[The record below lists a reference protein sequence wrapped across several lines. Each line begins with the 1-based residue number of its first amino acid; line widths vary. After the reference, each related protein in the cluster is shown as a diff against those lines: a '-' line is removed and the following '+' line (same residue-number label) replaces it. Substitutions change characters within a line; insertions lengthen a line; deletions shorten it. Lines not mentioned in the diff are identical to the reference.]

1 MSGARAGLAVRLRL
15 WAIGRIRRS
24 RFLPTGMP
32 DKRVD
37 VAALERPL
45 DAEVVVFHATGQD
58 TLYQLLPWLPAFR
71 ALAATHPVT
80 IVFRDS
86 RTAATVRTALA
97 DTGDDGSVRC
107 LTLATYGQLD
117 GILSRSA
124 VRLALYV
131 NHDPINFECLRF
143 TSLAHVYLGHG
154 DSDKGVSVSNQVKA
168 YDYCFLA
175 GRAALERTATHV
187 MDYDAE
193 ARSILVGQPQ
203 LDAAPAVV
211 PSPDPGGRR
220 TVLYA
225 PTWEAS
231 QPSVSYGS
239 VTSLGLELVRALR
252 PTFRVVYRP
261 HPLNGVVSSTYGE
274 ADAAVREAADRV
286 DLRVP
291 LEQSFADADLLVTD
305 VSAVPLN
312 WLPTGKPM
320 LVTVPGVPTPAS
332 RMLELL
338 PRLRPGD
345 DHAALVAH
353 HLDADPTREARAA
366 LVSHYLTDVTPGA
379 ATQRFVE
386 ACEQVM
392 ARRDRLWAEKQ
403 ALGATGP

>member
-37 VAALERPL
+37 VTALEQPL
-45 DAEVVVFHATGQD
+45 DAEVIVFHATGQD

-71 ALAATHPVT
+71 ALGATHPVT
-80 IVFRDS
+80 LVFRDS
-86 RTAATVRTALA
+86 RTAARVRRELA
-97 DTGDDGSVRC
+97 EADDDGNVRC

-203 LDAAPAVV
+203 LDAAPDVA
-211 PSPDPGGRR
+211 PSPDPQGRA

-239 VTSLGLELVRALR
+239 VETLGPDLVRALR
-252 PTFRVVYRP
+252 PEYRVVYRP
-261 HPLNGVVSSTYGE
+261 HPLNGVVRSTYGA

-286 DLRVP
+286 DLAVP

-320 LVTVPGVPTPAS
+320 LVTVPDVPTPAS

-338 PRLRPGD
+338 PRLSRGD
-345 DHAALVAH
+345 DVAALVRE
-353 HLDADPTREARAA
+353 HLAADPTREARAA

-386 ACEQVM
+386 ACERVM
-392 ARRDRLWAEKQ
+392 ARRDRLWSEKR

>member
-1 MSGARAGLAVRLRL
+1 MSGARSGLAVRVRL
-15 WAIGRIRRS
+15 WLVGRIRRS
-24 RFLPTGMP
+24 RFLPTGMA

-37 VAALERPL
+37 VAELERPL
-45 DAEVVVFHATGQD
+45 TGDVIVFHPTGQD

-71 ALAATHPVT
+71 ALGTTHPVT

-86 RTAATVRTALA
+86 RTAAAVRAALA
-97 DTGDDGSVRC
+97 EHGDDVGVRC

-117 GILSRSA
+117 AILSRSS

-193 ARSILVGQPQ
+193 GRSILIGQPQ
-203 LDAAPAVV
+203 LDGSPGVV
-211 PSPDPGGRR
+211 PAPDPAGRP

-239 VTSLGLELVRALR
+239 VDALGLELVRSLQPAY
-252 PTFRVVYRP
+252 RVVYRP
-261 HPLNGVVSSTYGE
+261 HPLNGVVRADYGE

-338 PRLRPGD
+338 PRVRRGD
-345 DHAALVAH
+345 DYTDLVAH
-353 HLDADPTREARAA
+353 HLADDPTRRARAA
-366 LVSHYLTDVTPGA
+366 LVSHYLTDVSPGA

-386 ACEQVM
+386 ACEQIM

>member
-1 MSGARAGLAVRLRL
+1 MSGARAGLAVRVRL
-15 WAIGRIRRS
+15 WLIGRIRRS

-37 VAALERPL
+37 VAALEQPL
-45 DAEVVVFHATGQD
+45 AADVIVFHPTGQD

-71 ALAATHPVT
+71 ALGTTHPVT

-86 RTAATVRTALA
+86 RTAAAVRTALA
-97 DTGDDGSVRC
+97 ESGDDAGVTC

-117 GILSRSA
+117 AILSRSR

-168 YDYCFLA
+168 YDHCFLA

-193 ARSILVGQPQ
+193 ERSILIGQPQ
-203 LDAAPAVV
+203 LDGSPDVV
-211 PSPDPGGRR
+211 PAPDPAGRP

-239 VTSLGLELVRALR
+239 VDALGLELVRALQ
-252 PTFRVVYRP
+252 PTYRVVYRP
-261 HPLNGVVSSTYGE
+261 HPLNGVVRAEYGA

-338 PRLRPGD
+338 PRVRRGD

-353 HLDADPTREARAA
+353 HLADDPTRQARTA

-379 ATQRFVE
+379 ATQRFVD